1 MTMSK
6 LKEAQLAV
14 ILKHNPMRDDY
25 HIGIR
30 KLSDIKTFAEVVND
44 DESFVYGD
52 FSQQD
57 ALNALKT
64 GKITVY
70 SSKGINLGDFV
81 STSRRMAQD
90 YAGYSGRVYQR
101 TVNLTDVAWINGD
114 EGVYTGPIKLK
125 EEKIMKIKLEEIM
138 NIKIESAQV
147 LSEKLAANLIALASK
162 YHPEGVIKITPD
174 ITMTGAFTAVY
185 TPAPQ
190 DYSPLVIRVAGGEI
204 EGIGKRFGEETDPR
218 IAKLKN
224 AFNEAKKRAIA
235 KQTQKPVAPVQPVQA
250 PAPQTPAKPVQA
262 PVQQAPAK
270 GPLTRVTFQG
280 MRSNSKLITHA
291 KKNFAGKQE
300 DFPKFFLGVLQTHC
314 FYSPQEADAYET
326 ATKAQLKRV
335 LLGQFPNEPC
345 NAFLFKRN
353 PDKPLIPD
361 ASEFNGTNI
370 PKSAQ
375 RTNMSG
381 AVDPVEFTLFTTD
394 KMVYAHISLV
404 SRQGRLTHTIRAYEA
419 NLLSRIEEF
428 FNLKE
433 GYIRLEATKTLR
445 TQNIDGY
452 VIARIISNLTIF

>member
-1 MTMSK
+1 
-6 LKEAQLAV
+6 
-14 ILKHNPMRDDY
+14 
-25 HIGIR
+25 
-30 KLSDIKTFAEVVND
+30 
-44 DESFVYGD
+44 
-52 FSQQD
+52 
-57 ALNALKT
+57 
-64 GKITVY
+64 
-70 SSKGINLGDFV
+70 
-81 STSRRMAQD
+81 
-90 YAGYSGRVYQR
+90 
-101 TVNLTDVAWINGD
+101 
-114 EGVYTGPIKLK
+114 
-125 EEKIMKIKLEEIM
+125 
-138 NIKIESAQV
+138 
-147 LSEKLAANLIALASK
+147 
-162 YHPEGVIKITPD
+162 
-174 ITMTGAFTAVY
+174 
-185 TPAPQ
+185 
-190 DYSPLVIRVAGGEI
+190 
-204 EGIGKRFGEETDPR
+204 
-218 IAKLKN
+218 
-224 AFNEAKKRAIA
+224 
-235 KQTQKPVAPVQPVQA
+235 
-250 PAPQTPAKPVQA
+250 
-262 PVQQAPAK
+262 
-270 GPLTRVTFQG
+270 
-280 MRSNSKLITHA
+280 MRSNAQLIHHA

-300 DFPKFFLGVLQTHC
+300 DWAKFLLGRLQVEV

-433 GYIRLEATKTLR
+433 GYIRLEATKTLK

>member
-25 HIGIR
+25 HVGIR

-52 FSQQD
+52 FSRQD

-70 SSKGINLGDFV
+70 SSKAINQGDFV

-125 EEKIMKIKLEEIM
+125 EEKIM

-147 LSEKLAANLIALASK
+147 LSEKLKANLIALASK

-174 ITMTGAFTAVY
+174 ITMTGAFTAVF

-190 DYSPLVIRVAGGEI
+190 DYSPLVIHVAGGEI
-204 EGIGKRFGEETDPR
+204 KGIGKRFGEETDPR

-235 KQTQKPVAPVQPVQA
+235 KQTQKPV
-250 PAPQTPAKPVQA
+250 QA
-262 PVQQAPAK
+262 PVQQAQPVAPVQAPAK
-270 GPLTRVTFQG
+270 VPLTRITFQG
-280 MRSNSKLITHA
+280 MRSNAQLIHHA

-300 DFPKFFLGVLQTHC
+300 DWAKFLLGRLQVEV

-381 AVDPVEFTLFTTD
+381 AVDPVEFTVFTTD

-404 SRQGRLTHTIRAYEA
+404 SRQGRITHTIRAYEP

>member
-1 MTMSK
+1 
-6 LKEAQLAV
+6 
-14 ILKHNPMRDDY
+14 
-25 HIGIR
+25 
-30 KLSDIKTFAEVVND
+30 
-44 DESFVYGD
+44 
-52 FSQQD
+52 
-57 ALNALKT
+57 
-64 GKITVY
+64 
-70 SSKGINLGDFV
+70 
-81 STSRRMAQD
+81 
-90 YAGYSGRVYQR
+90 
-101 TVNLTDVAWINGD
+101 
-114 EGVYTGPIKLK
+114 
-125 EEKIMKIKLEEIM
+125 M
-138 NIKIESAQV
+138 NIIIESAQV
-147 LSEKLAANLIALASK
+147 LSEKLEANLIALASK

-204 EGIGKRFGEETDPR
+204 EGIGKRFGEETDPK
-218 IAKLKN
+218 IKAFKD

-250 PAPQTPAKPVQA
+250 PTKPVAPPVQQA
-262 PVQQAPAK
+262 PVQQAPMK

-280 MRSNSKLITHA
+280 MRSNSQLITHA

-300 DFPKFFLGVLQTHC
+300 DFPKFLLGRLQVEV
-314 FYSPQEADAYET
+314 FYSPQEAEAYET

-375 RTNMSG
+375 RTDMSG

-404 SRQGRLTHTIRAYEA
+404 SRQGRITHTIRAYEA

>member
-1 MTMSK
+1 MTVLK

-14 ILKHNPMRDDY
+14 ILKHNPMTDDI
-25 HIGIR
+25 HLGIR
-30 KLSDIKTFAEVVND
+30 KLSDIKTFDEVVND

-70 SSKGINLGDFV
+70 SSKAINLGDFV

-90 YAGYSGRVYQR
+90 YAGHSGRVNQR
-101 TVNLTDVAWINGD
+101 TVNLTEVAWINGD
-114 EGVYTGPIKLK
+114 EGVYTGPIKIK
-125 EEKIMKIKLEEIM
+125 EEKKMS
-138 NIKIESAQV
+138 IKIDSKVV
-147 LSEKLAANLIALASK
+147 LSEKLEANLIALASK
-162 YHPEGVIKITPD
+162 YHPDGVIKIREATR
-174 ITMTGAFTAVY
+174 TGAFTADY
-185 TPAPQ
+185 YPTPQEYAPLPIQ
-190 DYSPLVIRVAGGEI
+190 VVGDEI
-204 EGIGKRFGEETDPR
+204 VGIGKRFGEETDPK
-218 IAKLKN
+218 IKAFKD
-224 AFNEAKKRAIA
+224 AFNEAKKRVAA
-235 KQTQKPVAPVQPVQA
+235 KKQASAKPAQPVQPVQA
-250 PAPQTPAKPVQA
+250 PAQPVAPAKPVQPA
-262 PVQQAPAK
+262 AQAPAK
-270 GPLTRVTFQG
+270 VPLTRITFQG
-280 MRSNSKLITHA
+280 MRSNAQLIHHA

-300 DFPKFFLGVLQTHC
+300 DWAKFLLGRLQVEV

-375 RTNMSG
+375 RTDMSG

-404 SRQGRLTHTIRAYEA
+404 SRQGRITHTIRAYEP

-433 GYIRLEATKTLR
+433 GYIRLEATKTLK

>member
-1 MTMSK
+1 MS
-6 LKEAQLAV
+6 
-14 ILKHNPMRDDY
+14 
-25 HIGIR
+25 
-30 KLSDIKTFAEVVND
+30 
-44 DESFVYGD
+44 
-52 FSQQD
+52 
-57 ALNALKT
+57 
-64 GKITVY
+64 
-70 SSKGINLGDFV
+70 
-81 STSRRMAQD
+81 
-90 YAGYSGRVYQR
+90 
-101 TVNLTDVAWINGD
+101 
-114 EGVYTGPIKLK
+114 
-125 EEKIMKIKLEEIM
+125 
-138 NIKIESAQV
+138 IKIESAQV
-147 LSEKLAANLIALASK
+147 LSEKLKANLIALASK

-224 AFNEAKKRAIA
+224 AFNEAKKRATA
-235 KQTQKPVAPVQPVQA
+235 KKQA
-250 PAPQTPAKPVQA
+250 SAKPVQA
-262 PVQQAPAK
+262 PVQQAQPVAPVQAPAK
-270 GPLTRVTFQG
+270 VPLTRITFQG
-280 MRSNSKLITHA
+280 MRSNAQLIHHA

-300 DFPKFFLGVLQTHC
+300 DWAKFLLGRLQVEV
-314 FYSPQEADAYET
+314 FYSPQEVDAYET

>member
-1 MTMSK
+1 MTNLK
-6 LKEAQLAV
+6 ALKEAQLAV
-14 ILKHNPMRDDY
+14 ILKHNPIRDDY
-25 HIGIR
+25 HVGIR

-52 FSQQD
+52 FSRQD
-57 ALNALKT
+57 ALNALKA

-125 EEKIMKIKLEEIM
+125 EEKIMS
-138 NIKIESAQV
+138 IKIESAQV
-147 LSEKLAANLIALASK
+147 LSEKLEANLIALASK

-224 AFNEAKKRAIA
+224 AFNEAKKRATA
-235 KQTQKPVAPVQPVQA
+235 KKQASAKPVELVQVSQA
-250 PAPQTPAKPVQA
+250 PAQPVAPAKPVQPA
-262 PVQQAPAK
+262 AQAPAK
-270 GPLTRVTFQG
+270 VPLTRITFQG
-280 MRSNSKLITHA
+280 MRSNAQLIHHA
-291 KKNFAGKQE
+291 KKTFSGKQE
-300 DFPKFFLGVLQTHC
+300 DWAKYLLGCLQVEV

-353 PDKPLIPD
+353 QDKPLIPD

-433 GYIRLEATKTLR
+433 GYIRLEATKTLK

>member
-25 HIGIR
+25 HVGIR

-52 FSQQD
+52 FSRQD
-57 ALNALKT
+57 ALNALKA

-125 EEKIMKIKLEEIM
+125 EEKIM

-147 LSEKLAANLIALASK
+147 LSEKLKANLIALASK

-174 ITMTGAFTAVY
+174 ITMTGAFTAVF

-190 DYSPLVIRVAGGEI
+190 DYSPLVIRVVGGEI

-224 AFNEAKKRAIA
+224 AFNEAKKRATA
-235 KQTQKPVAPVQPVQA
+235 KKQASAKPVELVQVSQA
-250 PAPQTPAKPVQA
+250 PAPTKSVQA
-262 PVQQAPAK
+262 PVQQAPAQQALPK
-270 GPLTRVTFQG
+270 NVRRIDGSKRKLYHVVGQFYPPYEAVVVAIG
-280 MRSNSKLITHA
+280 DSPKNSEIYTEDG
-291 KKNFAGKQE
+291 GK
-300 DFPKFFLGVLQTHC
+300 FYLGVKRYKLLQQGARAGLQITPINPNNPA
-314 FYSPQEADAYET
+314 SKMALAYYKI
-326 ATKAQLKRV
+326 A
-335 LLGQFPNEPC
+335 
-345 NAFLFKRN
+345 
-353 PDKPLIPD
+353 
-361 ASEFNGTNI
+361 
-370 PKSAQ
+370 
-375 RTNMSG
+375 
-381 AVDPVEFTLFTTD
+381 
-394 KMVYAHISLV
+394 LV
-404 SRQGRLTHTIRAYEA
+404 
-419 NLLSRIEEF
+419 
-428 FNLKE
+428 
-433 GYIRLEATKTLR
+433 
-445 TQNIDGY
+445 
-452 VIARIISNLTIF
+452 

>member
-1 MTMSK
+1 MNS
-6 LKEAQLAV
+6 
-14 ILKHNPMRDDY
+14 
-25 HIGIR
+25 
-30 KLSDIKTFAEVVND
+30 IKV
-44 DESFVYGD
+44 ES
-52 FSQQD
+52 
-57 ALNALKT
+57 T
-64 GKITVY
+64 
-70 SSKGINLGDFV
+70 
-81 STSRRMAQD
+81 
-90 YAGYSGRVYQR
+90 
-101 TVNLTDVAWINGD
+101 
-114 EGVYTGPIKLK
+114 
-125 EEKIMKIKLEEIM
+125 
-138 NIKIESAQV
+138 QV
-147 LSEKLAANLIALASK
+147 LSEQLKANLVALASK

-190 DYSPLVIRVAGGEI
+190 DYSPLVIHVAGGEVT
-204 EGIGKRFGEETDPR
+204 GIGKRFGKEVDPR

-235 KQTQKPVAPVQPVQA
+235 KQTQKPV
-250 PAPQTPAKPVQA
+250 QA

-270 GPLTRVTFQG
+270 PVQPVAPAKQYKHQFNKHTSSHQAPAKVPLTRITFQG
-280 MRSNSKLITHA
+280 MRSNAQLIHHA

-300 DFPKFFLGVLQTHC
+300 DWAKFLLGRLQVEV

-381 AVDPVEFTLFTTD
+381 AVDPVEVTVFTTD

-404 SRQGRLTHTIRAYEA
+404 SRQGRITHTIRAYEP

-433 GYIRLEATKTLR
+433 GYIRLEATKTLK

-452 VIARIISNLTIF
+452 VIARIISNLTILIVIEGFIRSHLIVPNS

>member
-52 FSQQD
+52 FSRQD
-57 ALNALKT
+57 ALNALKA

-125 EEKIMKIKLEEIM
+125 EDKIMS
-138 NIKIESAQV
+138 IKIESAQV
-147 LSEKLAANLIALASK
+147 LSEKLEANLIALASK

-270 GPLTRVTFQG
+270 VPLTRITFQG
-280 MRSNSKLITHA
+280 MRSNAQLIHHA

-375 RTNMSG
+375 RTDMSG

-404 SRQGRLTHTIRAYEA
+404 SRQGRITHTIRAYEA

>member
-14 ILKHNPMRDDY
+14 ILKHNPMTDDI
-25 HIGIR
+25 HLGIR
-30 KLSDIKTFAEVVND
+30 KLSDIKTFDEVVND

-52 FSQQD
+52 FSRQD

-70 SSKGINLGDFV
+70 SSKAINLGDFV

-90 YAGYSGRVYQR
+90 YAGYSGRVNQR

-125 EEKIMKIKLEEIM
+125 EEKIM

-147 LSEKLAANLIALASK
+147 LSEKLKANLIALASK

-190 DYSPLVIRVAGGEI
+190 DYSPLVIHVAGGEI
-204 EGIGKRFGEETDPR
+204 TGIGKRFGKEVDPR

-280 MRSNSKLITHA
+280 MRSNSQLITHA

-300 DFPKFFLGVLQTHC
+300 DFAKFFLGVLQTHC

-394 KMVYAHISLV
+394 KMMYAHISLV
-404 SRQGRLTHTIRAYEA
+404 SRQGRLTHTIRAYEP

>member
-14 ILKHNPMRDDY
+14 ILKHNSMRDDY
-25 HIGIR
+25 HVGIR

-52 FSQQD
+52 FSRQD

-125 EEKIMKIKLEEIM
+125 EEKIM

-147 LSEKLAANLIALASK
+147 LSEKLKANLIALASK

-224 AFNEAKKRAIA
+224 AFNEAKKRATA
-235 KQTQKPVAPVQPVQA
+235 KKQA
-250 PAPQTPAKPVQA
+250 SAKPVQA
-262 PVQQAPAK
+262 PVQHAPAKPVAPVQAPAK
-270 GPLTRVTFQG
+270 VPLTRITFQG
-280 MRSNSKLITHA
+280 MRSNAQLIHHA

-300 DFPKFFLGVLQTHC
+300 DWAKFLLGRLQVEV

-375 RTNMSG
+375 RTDMSG

-404 SRQGRLTHTIRAYEA
+404 SRQGRITHTIRAYEA